1 MPAYDLADV
10 WAALRTA
17 TLTGTAATTYTGGM
31 WWGQAQPEADTPY
44 ITGELAAAVPLR
56 TFASE
61 GYDLTV
67 QLSLWHGLDAG
78 AAAAAAG
85 AAAVRTNVGR
95 TVLSV
100 SGQDSIACYV
110 TNERG
115 PLRDNDLWRVDLD
128 LTIQALEA

>member
-1 MPAYDLADV
+1 MAAYDLADV
-10 WAALRTA
+10 WAALRTTA
-17 TLTGTAATTYTGGM
+17 LTGTAGTTYTGGM
-31 WWGQAQPEADTPY
+31 WWGQAQPEAATPY
-44 ITGELAAAVPLR
+44 VTGELASLTSLR
-56 TFASE
+56 TFAAE
-61 GYDLTV
+61 GFDLTV

-85 AAAVRTNVGR
+85 AAAIRANVGR

-100 SGQDSIACYV
+100 TGLEDIACYV